1 MHSETY
7 FSVDSW
13 KFSVKMAHNDSS
25 SDQSSSSEESGD
37 VFESEGKGDS
47 NEKVHDIPAS
57 PDDFVDL
64 HDPSGV
70 LKRGG
75 EFKDFFWD
83 DIIKYATSA
92 MVALTLLDILA
103 TFLGDTVHCMTPSNF
118 TRDQGAFLNNYCSQY
133 TPPTDYFPFYLV
145 VQVTVIFGLHFL
157 WYSWFSGKFRYF
169 LALATSLDR
178 HREAKTGDYSLNN
191 FVKSRA
197 LVNTYE
203 GSTLMY
209 RTYLLK
215 LLAQFVFSAFSIYF
229 NFDHRIF
236 GRYDVPFECPP
247 DEEGI
252 PSTWPIADTR
262 VDCVL
267 SSLVVL
273 EAFRYLNVILLV
285 CIFVSVLCGFVWCLW
300 SHCTKLNWVLV
311 ARFSFDSGLPPSTY
325 VPKRRISRYNF
336 KKSYFREYRIKNDFD
351 FLFLKLFREDAGH
364 AKVLREVLI
373 DDILKNEEQRQLER
387 LSLWR
392 KLGKQ
397 STALGMSECV

>member
-1 MHSETY
+1 
-7 FSVDSW
+7 
-13 KFSVKMAHNDSS
+13 MAHNDSNS
-25 SDQSSSSEESGD
+25 QSSSSEDIDSDD
-37 VFESEGKGDS
+37 VFESEGKRDS
-47 NEKVHDIPAS
+47 NEKVNDIPAS
-57 PDDFVDL
+57 PDSFVDL

-70 LKRGG
+70 LKKGS
-75 EFKDFFWD
+75 EFHDFFWD
-83 DIIKYATSA
+83 EIIKYATSA
-92 MVALTLLDILA
+92 MVALTLLDILT
-103 TFLGDTVHCMTPSNF
+103 TFLGDTVHCMTPSSF
-118 TRDQGAFLNNYCSQY
+118 TRDQGAFVNNYCSQY

-197 LVNTYE
+197 LVDAYKDSAIIY
-203 GSTLMY
+203 G
-209 RTYLLK
+209 TYLLK
-215 LLAQFVFSAFSIYF
+215 LLAQFVFSGFSIYF

-236 GRYDVPFECPP
+236 GRYDAPFDCPP
-247 DEEGI
+247 DEEGF
-252 PSTWPIADTR
+252 PSTWPIADTQ

-285 CIFVSVLCGFVWCLW
+285 IIFASVLCGFVWCLW
-300 SHCTKLNWVLV
+300 SHYTKLNWELV
-311 ARFSFDSGLPPSTY
+311 ARFSFDSGLPPSCY
-325 VPKRRISRYNF
+325 VPKRRILRYNF
-336 KKSYFREYRIKNDFD
+336 KKKYFREYRIKDDFD

-397 STALGMSECV
+397 SIELGMSEYV